1 MRSASAVDN
10 GPSLTPSSKKSAANG
25 EYSALLER
33 VAWLVMRRK
42 GIVALV
48 WILIAS
54 GLALM
59 FPQLESVIRDQSVD
73 PIPASVPSFQ
83 TLDRMGT
90 AFDERGAKT
99 TVFVAMENKGGLNSE
114 TRANYGELVAAL
126 SADRE
131 HVIAVRDLL
140 GDQLTEKQALSSD
153 KKAWYLPVSLE
164 GTLGGPE
171 AADAVDSVREIA
183 DRIFQGSVTTVRITG
198 PPATF
203 SDQLKVGESDLL
215 VITLATVLMIAAIL
229 FIVYRSLFTALM
241 PLLVVGMSLVVGR
254 GVLSGLGEI
263 GMPVSQFTSMFMTV
277 IIFGAGVD
285 YSVFLISRYH
295 EAIRSGRTPD
305 VAIAH
310 ANGTIGRVVLASA
323 ATVALAF
330 LSMAF
335 AKLSVF
341 RTLGP
346 ACAIAIAIGFLATV
360 TLLPAVLSFAAK
372 RGAGLPRKD
381 LTRRYW
387 HRVGTFVVR
396 RPVPLLAVS
405 IVALIALGLVAT
417 TMRITYDDREGQPSS
432 TESNE
437 GYALL
442 NRHFPKDTIISEFLV
457 VESKK
462 DMRTAQGLADLDQMA
477 SRVAQTPGVTRV
489 VGVTRPTGERLQQA
503 QLSYQND
510 QIGSKITE
518 QTRGAQTRK
527 DDLNLLKTGS
537 SQLAGGL
544 ALLRDQITTNLA
556 PLGGLLGQAS
566 AAGGQLAQYRP
577 LVDQLASAAPA
588 LDQFSQQAP
597 QLSRLA
603 RQAQSAADTVAPAL
617 GALDAP
623 WCTQIPQCSVLR
635 TQTAD
640 IRSIAENQSLS
651 RFADFATN
659 LGGIRV
665 PGAADVAQLQDS
677 LNVLDTALQ
686 TIKGQDLGSRL
697 SQLETG
703 VGALADGARQLSG
716 GVSALVDSN
725 VQLLAGLS
733 QVAAQL
739 RAPAKAVGNSDSAT
753 GFYLPADAFKDQT
766 FSQLARQF
774 ISPDG
779 KMVRF
784 AVQTAYDPYSAD
796 AIRLANTLADISKGA
811 MPNTTLEGNRA
822 SVAGFPAINADVQRL
837 LSYDFKLLGIAT
849 LLIVLA
855 ILMLLLRAI
864 VAPIYLLATVVLNYL
879 AALGMG
885 VLVLQ
890 HILGH
895 GISWPVPL
903 VSFIVLVAVG
913 ADYNMLLV
921 SRLREET
928 TGNVRLGVLRTVA
941 HTGSV
946 ITSAGLIFAASM
958 IGLAFGSI
966 DVMVQIGFVVA
977 VGLLID
983 TFVVRTLV
991 VPAVAVLLGKASWWP
1006 GNAHG
1011 TNRGADSLQKNWTA
1025 PEDELEGVRR

>member
-1 MRSASAVDN
+1 MDN

-198 PPATF
+198 PPASF
-203 SDQLKVGESDLL
+203 SDLLKVGESDLI

>member
-1 MRSASAVDN
+1 MRSASTVDS
-10 GPSLTPSSKKSAANG
+10 GPSPKPPSKKAAANG
-25 EYSALLER
+25 EYSALLEKL
-33 VAWLVMRRK
+33 AWLVLRRK
-42 GIVALV
+42 GFVALV
-48 WILIAS
+48 WIIIAG
-54 GLALM
+54 GLALL

-90 AFDERGAKT
+90 AFNERGAKT
-99 TVFVAMENKGGLNSE
+99 TVFVAMENKGGLNAE
-114 TRANYGELVAAL
+114 TRAKYGELVAAL
-126 SADRE
+126 SADSQ

-140 GDQLTEKQALSSD
+140 GDQLTESQALSSD

-171 AADAVDSVREIA
+171 AAAAVDSVREIA
-183 DRIFQGSVTTVRITG
+183 DRIFQGSGTTVRITG

-203 SDQLKVGESDLL
+203 SDQLEVGESDLL

-241 PLLVVGMSLVVGR
+241 PLLVVGMSLAVGR

-295 EAIRSGRTPD
+295 EAIRSGSTPD

-372 RGAGLPRKD
+372 HGAGLPRRD

-387 HRVGTFVVR
+387 HRVGAFVVR
-396 RPVPLLAVS
+396 RPVQLLAVS
-405 IVALIALGLVAT
+405 IVVLIGLSLIAA

-442 NRHFPKDTIISEFLV
+442 NRHFPEDTIISEFLV

-489 VGVTRPTGERLQQA
+489 VGVTRPTGERLRQA
-503 QLSYQND
+503 QLSWQND

-518 QTRGAQTRK
+518 QTGDAQARK
-527 DDLNLLKTGS
+527 GDLNLLQTGS

-566 AAGGQLAQYRP
+566 AAGGQLSQYRP
-577 LVDQLASAAPA
+577 LVDELASAAPA

-597 QLSRLA
+597 QLARLA

-617 GALDAP
+617 NALDAP
-623 WCTQIPQCSVLR
+623 WCKQIPQCSDLR

-640 IRSIAENQSLS
+640 IRSLAENQSLT
-651 RFADFATN
+651 RFADFATS
-659 LGGIRV
+659 LGGIRA

-677 LNVLDTALQ
+677 LNVLDSALQ
-686 TIKGQDLGSRL
+686 IINGQDLSSRL
-697 SQLETG
+697 SQLQTG

-716 GVSALVDSN
+716 GVTALVDSN

-739 RAPAKAVGNSDSAT
+739 RAPEKAVGSSDSAT
-753 GFYLPADAFKDQT
+753 GFYLPADALKDQT
-766 FSQLARQF
+766 FRQLAKQF

-796 AIRLANTLADISKGA
+796 AIDLANKLDDVAESA
-811 MPNTTLEGNRA
+811 MPNTTLQGDRA
-822 SVAGFPAINADVQRL
+822 SVAGFPAINADVQDL

-849 LLIVLA
+849 LLIVLL
-855 ILMLLLRAI
+855 ILVLLLRAI

-885 VLVLQ
+885 VFVLQ
-890 HILGH
+890 HLLGN

-928 TGNVRLGVLRTVA
+928 TVTGRLGVLRTVA
-941 HTGSV
+941 RTGSV

-958 IGLAFGSI
+958 FGLAFGSI

-977 VGLLID
+977 AGLLLD

-991 VPAVAVLLGKASWWP
+991 VPALAVLLGAASWWP
-1006 GNAHG
+1006 GTIYSA
-1011 TNRGADSLQKNWTA
+1011 SVA
-1025 PEDELEGVRR
+1025 PEHMPNLAKNR